1 MAATSAQAVVKNALT
16 ITPFHKSLF
25 AAMVSCRKAN
35 VTMLTKMQELLKSKY
50 GATMPSYEQAK
61 ADRAALKSLA
71 VEKGLADDQWL
82 RKPYNLAVKALYGDL
97 PASASASA
105 QAKARARQAAD
116 KGKAGAPKGEPA
128 PRRASNPES
137 LEQYIARV
145 GVFKVLE
152 QCVLILE
159 ADETT
164 TAAAKAVRA
173 DLANVLVKKAA

>member
-1 MAATSAQAVVKNALT
+1 MAATSVQAVVKNALT

-61 ADRAALKSLA
+61 GDRAALKSLA
-71 VEKGLADDQWL
+71 AEKGLADDQWM
-82 RKPYNLAVKALYGDL
+82 RKPYNLAVKALYGAL
-97 PASASASA
+97 PASTSASA
-105 QAKARARQAAD
+105 QAKAKARGTTP
-116 KGKAGAPKGEPA
+116 KSGAPKGETA
-128 PRRASNPES
+128 PRRVSNPES
-137 LEQYIARV
+137 LEQYIARI

-159 ADETT
+159 ADEAT

-173 DLANVLVKKAA
+173 DLANVLTKKAA